1 MFSLW
6 RTNFLSLSLDFHHL
20 RENNN
25 TSTVVS
31 LSIKS
36 GKILRFEYTHLSKSQ
51 IISLL
56 LSSKWFKIT
65 VFADKTNGAEGIIAS
80 ATATMTSALPPTTK
94 RLYVYVCIYRDETSF
109 IINFLSLISLFFS
122 ENQRLSI
129 RTRTK
134 TPIWL
139 ITFGDDYTKGSH
151 VLWCGSVRMR
161 KSIWFH
167 QSFCIGQKPL
177 SL

>member
-1 MFSLW
+1 M
-6 RTNFLSLSLDFHHL
+6 
-20 RENNN
+20 
-25 TSTVVS
+25 
-31 LSIKS
+31 
-36 GKILRFEYTHLSKSQ
+36 
-51 IISLL
+51 
-56 LSSKWFKIT
+56 
-65 VFADKTNGAEGIIAS
+65 DKTNGAEGTIAS
-80 ATATMTSALPPTTK
+80 AAATMTSALPPTTK

-139 ITFGDDYTKGSH
+139 ITLFGDDYSGAIH

-161 KSIWFH
+161 KLIYGFKRAFVFGKNHFPFKQLKLTDFFEIFSKNFFIK
-167 QSFCIGQKPL
+167 QQQQQQNRKCEL
-177 SL
+177 DM